1 LEMGSQIGI
10 ASSGIIDVI
19 EGTRSDGEEDGGDE
33 EEDEDDDEGDEDEG
47 EGELYNTYNEPYRK
61 RLSDGDS
68 ITVSS

>member
-1 LEMGSQIGI
+1 
-10 ASSGIIDVI
+10 VI
-19 EGTRSDGEEDGGDE
+19 EGARSDGEEDGGDE

-47 EGELYNTYNEPYRK
+47 EGELYNTYDEPYRK

>member
-1 LEMGSQIGI
+1 
-10 ASSGIIDVI
+10 VR
-19 EGTRSDGEEDGGDE
+19 EGARSDGEEDG
-33 EEDEDDDEGDEDEG
+33 EDEDEDEDEGDEEEG